1 MIIGIDLGTT
11 NSLVTYFS
19 EQGPK
24 IIPNSFGENL
34 TPSIVSVGDNGEIFV
49 GKIAK
54 ERIITNP
61 EKTVSVFKRSMGS
74 KKEYFLGDKIFLPED
89 LSALIIKKLKEDAE
103 NYLDT
108 KIEEAIISVPAYF
121 NDIQRRA
128 TKSAGEIAGLRVERI
143 VNEPTAAA
151 IAYGLHEKK
160 DSTKYLIFDLGG
172 GTFDVSILELYK
184 NIMEVRA
191 VAGDNFLGG
200 EDFNNVLEMMFI
212 REHDF
217 NEFELSRKEKMAV
230 SKAAEIAKLEFS
242 DKKEVN
248 MVCKIKEEIYEMK
261 IDIATFERNCE
272 ILFNRLK
279 KPIIRTLSDASI
291 KLSDIDTIVLVGG
304 ATKLPIVR
312 SFVAKLFGRVPNFSI
327 NPDEVV
333 ALGIAVQCAMKE
345 RNTLIKEI
353 VLTDV
358 CPFTLGTSVSNQISS
373 GIYQH
378 GNFFP
383 IIERN
388 TIIPV
393 SKVEQFSTIYD
404 NQKIIRI
411 DILQGES
418 RKSKDNIFLGELV
431 LDVPP
436 SPAGRQSVDIRYTY
450 DINGILEVEATI
462 LSTKQ
467 TKKVVIEKNPGIMT
481 KEEIAKRLEE
491 LNELKIHPREKEEYS
506 YVLAKGE
513 RIYEESVGETRRMVA
528 KYLSDFEKALDKQ
541 DDALIRKMAEE
552 LLYTFEYLEENDF
565 DF

>member
-11 NSLVTYFS
+11 NSLVAYFTES
-19 EQGPK
+19 GPQ

-34 TPSIVSVGDNGEIFV
+34 TPSVVSVGEEGEVYI

-54 ERIITNP
+54 ERLITNP
-61 EKTVSVFKRSMGS
+61 DMSVSVFKRGMGS
-74 KKEYFLGDKIFLPED
+74 KKEYVMGEKIYLPEE

-103 NYLDT
+103 DYLKT
-108 KIEEAIISVPAYF
+108 GVEEAIISVPAYF

-128 TKSAGEIAGLRVERI
+128 TKMAGEIAGLKVERI

-160 DSTKYLIFDLGG
+160 DYTKYLIFDLGG

-184 NIMEVRA
+184 NVMEVRA

-200 EDFNNVLEMMFI
+200 EDFNNVLEIMFM
-212 REHDF
+212 REHDIK
-217 NEFELSRKEKMAV
+217 ESSLSKKDMAAL
-230 SKAAEIAKLEFS
+230 SKAAELAKRGFTS
-242 DKKEVN
+242 KQEVT
-248 MVCKIKEEIYEMK
+248 MSCKIGGQVYEMGV
-261 IDIATFERNCE
+261 DIKTYERNCE
-272 ILFNRLK
+272 LLFGRLK
-279 KPIIRTLSDASI
+279 KPIVRALSDASI
-291 KLSDIDTIVLVGG
+291 KLADIDTIVLVGG
-304 ATKLPIVR
+304 ATKFSLVKN
-312 SFVAKLFGRVPNFSI
+312 FVAKLFGRLPASSI

-333 ALGIAVQCAMKE
+333 ALGVALQCAMKE
-345 RNTLIKEI
+345 RDAMIKEI

-358 CPFTLGTSVSNQISS
+358 CPFTLGTSVSNMVSD

-393 SKVEQFSTIYD
+393 SRVERFSTIND
-404 NQKIIRI
+404 NQKVIRI

-431 LDVPP
+431 LDVMPA
-436 SPAGRQSVDIRYTY
+436 PAGRQSVDIRYTY

-462 LSTKQ
+462 VSTKEV
-467 TKKVVIEKNPGIMT
+467 KKVIIEKNPGILS
-481 KEEIAKRLEE
+481 EAEINRRLEE
-491 LNELKIHPREKEEYS
+491 ISSIKIHPREKDEYAF
-506 YVLAKGE
+506 VLAKGE
-513 RIYEESVGETRRMVA
+513 RIYEESVGETRKMVA
-528 KYLSDFEKALDKQ
+528 NYLSRYEEALDKQ
-541 DDALIRKMAEE
+541 DELAIRKMAKE
-552 LLYTFEYLEENDF
+552 LLDLFEYIEENEIE
-565 DF
+565 